1 MHLYGFLKWSRRI
14 IALAVFAGLT
24 YFFIAFSAKAAGVWS
39 TLLGLQIV
47 PAILGIATG
56 GLVTVLIVL
65 LITLLFG
72 RVYCSLLCPLGIYQD
87 IIYRLG
93 LFIRNKKKRRTRYT
107 KPRNTLRYSIL
118 IIVVICVAFSFVLPL
133 VWLDPYGLFGK
144 MAANIG
150 RPLAYVIS
158 GSKYDAWN
166 LAAFLVSAAILIALT
181 ITAFFKGRLYC
192 NTICPV
198 GTLLGFI
205 SRYSIFRI
213 QIDPGSCTHCQLCSM
228 NCKAFC
234 IDAGKP
240 VVDNSRCV
248 VCFNCIS
255 KCVKGS
261 VGYRFAWKPGKK
273 ALPAS
278 EENKPSGGTSRRAF
292 LLAAMGTGAGVVLLN
307 RFTEKK
313 IINIPNAMP
322 PGAGTLDR
330 LKDTCIA
337 CHACIAACPAHI
349 IKPAMGAFGWQG
361 FLLPSVSYDNGFCGF
376 DCQKCQEVCPSGA
389 LQLMTLE
396 EKKRVKMGVVKLML
410 ENCIVEKFGT
420 DCGACDEH
428 CPVKAVRMTPREGSD
443 KLFPKTTPALCIGC
457 GGCEF
462 ICPARPKA
470 IVVLPLSEQRQ
481 ADEPVI
487 DATINIEV
495 DGFGF

>member
-1 MHLYGFLKWSRRI
+1 MHVYGFLKWARRI
-14 IALAVFAGLT
+14 IALAVFIGLT
-24 YFFIAFSAKAAGVWS
+24 YFFIAFSAKATAVWS

-47 PAILGIATG
+47 PGILGIATG
-56 GLVTVLIVL
+56 GLVTVLVVML
-65 LITLLFG
+65 MTLLFG

-87 IIYRLG
+87 IVYRIG
-93 LFIRNKKKRRTRYT
+93 LFIRNKKKRRTHYS

-118 IIVVICVAFSFVLPL
+118 IVVVICVAFSFVLPL

-150 RPLAYVIS
+150 RPLAYFVS
-158 GSKYDAWN
+158 GSNYDAWN
-166 LAAFLVSAAILIALT
+166 LTAFLVSAVILAALT
-181 ITAFFKGRLYC
+181 VTAFFKGRLYC

-198 GTLLGFI
+198 GTLLGFV
-205 SRYSIFRI
+205 SRYSMFRV
-213 QIDPGSCTHCQLCSM
+213 QIDPESCTHCRLCSM
-228 NCKAFC
+228 NCKSFC
-234 IDAGKP
+234 IDAEKP
-240 VVDNSRCV
+240 VIDNSRCV

-255 KCVKGS
+255 KCAKGS
-261 VGYRFAWKPGKK
+261 IRYRFAWKPEKK
-273 ALPAS
+273 KSPAS
-278 EENKPSGGTSRRAF
+278 EEKQPSQGNSRRAF
-292 LLAAMGTGAGVVLLN
+292 LIAAMGTGAGIVLLN

-313 IINIPNAMP
+313 KIDISKAMP
-322 PGAGTLDR
+322 PGAGTLER

-376 DCQKCQEVCPSGA
+376 DCRRCQEVCPSDA
-389 LQLMTLE
+389 LQLMPLE

-428 CPVKAVRMTPREGSD
+428 CPVKAVKMTPREGSD

-470 IVVLPLSEQRQ
+470 IVVLPLSEQRL
-481 ADEPVI
+481 ADAPII
-487 DATINIEV
+487 DATIDIKVE
-495 DGFGF
+495 GFGF